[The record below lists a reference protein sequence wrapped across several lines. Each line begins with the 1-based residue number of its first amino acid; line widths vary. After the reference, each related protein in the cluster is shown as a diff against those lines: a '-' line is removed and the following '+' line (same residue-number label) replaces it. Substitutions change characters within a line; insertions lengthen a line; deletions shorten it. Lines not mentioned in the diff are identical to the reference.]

1 MRQLWRSLAT
11 AFSMYSSIPVPRV
24 EWREENMR
32 YVMCFFPLVG
42 VVTGA
47 AIWCWLWL
55 CRQFGVGAPLAAVVC
70 TALPVLVSGG
80 IHLDGFCDT
89 VDALASHASRERKLE
104 ILRDPHTGAFAVMG
118 CCLYLLILFGLWM
131 QHVFSPR
138 ATAALC
144 IGFVQSRVLSGLS
157 VVTFPCA
164 KTSGLAA
171 QFANAAHR
179 ARVRTVLITFA
190 ALCAAAMVACA
201 PVAGAAC
208 CAAAAL
214 VFIWYRSMSLRQFGG
229 ITGDL
234 AGWFLQLCELAMLV
248 AAVLVQILRI

>member
-1 MRQLWRSLAT
+1 
-11 AFSMYSSIPVPRV
+11 
-24 EWREENMR
+24 MR

-42 VVTGA
+42 VVTGP

-234 AGWFLQLCELAMLV
+234 AGFFLVLSETVYLLGAALLGGVLA
-248 AAVLVQILRI
+248 

>member
-1 MRQLWRSLAT
+1 
-11 AFSMYSSIPVPRV
+11 
-24 EWREENMR
+24 MR

-42 VVTGA
+42 VVTGP

-190 ALCAAAMVACA
+190 RRQWLLVRRLPARPAARRRHLYLS
-201 PVAGAAC
+201 GIAAC
-208 CAAAAL
+208 RFGSSAVSPA
-214 VFIWYRSMSLRQFGG
+214 IWQDGFCSFANWQCLWLPCWFKFCGYENQQKRQRRGG
-229 ITGDL
+229 G
-234 AGWFLQLCELAMLV
+234 FL
-248 AAVLVQILRI
+248 